1 MMRQSPPAS
10 KHCHS
15 AGLRTTLA
23 LAALF
28 LLAHDSPA
36 LAGCDDTAGDRS
48 CTYTGLLVG
57 SSRAFNRI
65 VDVDGFANWGH
76 PGTRTAFDDVEL
88 VGGGLLGI
96 RHRVGRVPLRFEVD
110 GTVGDIQAMTNRLDP
125 QGLDETAESKLR
137 WIATAAGGADY
148 TIGRVTVFG
157 TGGLAFARITNSV
170 TDIDF
175 FRDRPPR
182 LDHDDSF
189 RDASTDLGW
198 MVRVGVETALSGG
211 WALRLDGAYLAFGG
225 TTHEVNRTGNNR
237 CGPGNLQRA
246 CLYAVDH
253 ELGVARLGVVYR
265 FGR

>member
-1 MMRQSPPAS
+1 MLP
-10 KHCHS
+10 
-15 AGLRTTLA
+15 A
-23 LAALF
+23 LAALL
-28 LLAHDSPA
+28 LLAPA
-36 LAGCDDTAGDRS
+36 SAASAPCDEEPGNAV
-48 CTYTGLLVG
+48 CTYAGTLVG
-57 SSRAFNRI
+57 SGRLYSGI
-65 VDVDGFANWGH
+65 VDIDGFANWGH

-88 VGGGLLGI
+88 VGSGLPGI
-96 RHRVGRVPLRFEVD
+96 RRRVGRVPLRFEMD
-110 GTVGDIQAMTNRLDP
+110 GTVGDIRAMTNRLDP
-125 QGLDETAESKLR
+125 QGLDETAESWLR
-137 WIATAAGGADY
+137 WIVSAAGGTDF

-198 MVRVGVETALSGG
+198 MVRAGVETALPGA
-211 WALRLDGAYLAFGG
+211 WALRLDGAFLAFGP
-225 TTHEVNRTGNNR
+225 TTHEVNRSGNNR
-237 CGPGNLQRA
+237 CGPGNPQRA

-253 ELGVARLGVVYR
+253 ELGVARLGFIYR

>member
-1 MMRQSPPAS
+1 MTDDSRTAFIPRHNLLRKPLMLATLLLLAYGTPAS
-10 KHCHS
+10 
-15 AGLRTTLA
+15 
-23 LAALF
+23 
-28 LLAHDSPA
+28 
-36 LAGCDDTAGDRS
+36 AGCDDADGGSSCSYAGA
-48 CTYTGLLVG
+48 LVG
-57 SSRAFNRI
+57 SGRMYSRI

-96 RHRVGRVPLRFEVD
+96 KRRIGPVPIRFELD
-110 GTVGDIQAMTNRLDP
+110 GTVGDMQATTNRLDP

-137 WIATAAGGADY
+137 WIVTAAGGVDH

-198 MVRVGVETALSGG
+198 MVRVGVETALSRG
-211 WALRLDGAYLAFGG
+211 WALRLDGAYLAFGSSA
-225 TTHEVNRTGNNR
+225 HEVNRSGNNR
-237 CGPGNLQRA
+237 CGPGNPQRA

-253 ELGVARLGVVYR
+253 ELGVARLGIVYR